1 MKDSSV
7 QKATCPSQQSLY
19 AVFRGSRHLFPF
31 MGINMNVSR
40 QLIFP
45 SALPLPGPL
54 SVLDI
59 APFQRKK

>member
-1 MKDSSV
+1 MNDSSV

-31 MGINMNVSR
+31 MGINTNMRR

-45 SALPLPGPL
+45 PALPLPGLL
-54 SVLDI
+54 SVLDV
-59 APFQRKK
+59 APFQ

>member
-1 MKDSSV
+1 MNDSSV

-19 AVFRGSRHLFPF
+19 AVFTGSRHVFLFL
-31 MGINMNVSR
+31 GINTNTSK

-45 SALPLPGPL
+45 PTLPLPGLL

-59 APFQRKK
+59 APFQ